1 MKAFVTGATG
11 FLGSHVARVLAEQ
24 GAELRLL
31 VRPTSDLRNLD
42 GLNAD
47 RVVGDL
53 RDAAS
58 ISKALS
64 GCDVVF
70 HVAAD
75 YRLWVRDPDEMYRSN
90 VEGTRSLLEAA
101 RKQGVRRVVYT
112 SSVATMGFTSNHA
125 WTGEGA
131 RPHTSTV
138 ADEESP
144 VSLADMIGH
153 YKRSKFM
160 AEQVAVEAAR
170 SGVDVVIV
178 NPTTPIGERDIKPTP
193 TGRIV
198 VDFLKR
204 KFPAYVETGLNLVDA
219 TECARGHVQAL
230 EKGRSGERYI
240 LGGENLTLKQILDR
254 LAAITGLPSPTVKL
268 PYIFALAAGVV
279 DEMVTGRL
287 LGREPRATIDA
298 VRMGRKMMFVSSAK
312 AERELGWRTVPVDG
326 AHCAGRW
333 TGSGATGM
341 SRIAI
346 IAAMERE
353 VGPLIRNWK
362 VRTME
367 HGGRRYRLFENGE
380 ATLVCGGIGAE
391 AARRATEAVIR
402 EVNPVRVISVGF
414 AGALDA
420 SLQVGH
426 VFEPRTVIN
435 AADGVRTEVG
445 SGEGILVSS
454 ATVAGKEQ
462 KIRFRQSLW
471 RECGGHG
478 SRSRGAR
485 SAGAGSRVRSFES
498 HLRRRR
504 FHPARVGS
512 LCGGRRELSVR
523 PLRVPCGSA
532 PVAVGRD
539 DCAGAE

>member
-24 GAELRLL
+24 GAELRVL

-58 ISKALS
+58 IEKALS

-75 YRLWVRDPDEMYRSN
+75 YRLWVRGRDSNEMYRSN

-101 RKQGVRRVVYT
+101 RKQGVLRVVYT
-112 SSVATMGFTSNHA
+112 SSVATMGFTSGSSSKN
-125 WTGEGA
+125 GKI
-131 RPHTSTV
+131 
-138 ADEESP
+138 ADEQSP
-144 VSLADMIGH
+144 VGIADMIGH

-160 AEQVAVEAAR
+160 AEQVAIDAAR

-198 VDFLKR
+198 LDFLKR

-254 LAAITGLPSPTVKL
+254 LGAITGLPSPSVKL
-268 PYIFALAAGVV
+268 PYFFAFATGVV

-312 AERELGWRTVPVDG
+312 AERELGWRTVPV
-326 AHCAGRW
+326 
-333 TGSGATGM
+333 
-341 SRIAI
+341 
-346 IAAMERE
+346 E
-353 VGPLIRNWK
+353 
-362 VRTME
+362 
-367 HGGRRYRLFENGE
+367 
-380 ATLVCGGIGAE
+380 
-391 AARRATEAVIR
+391 
-402 EVNPVRVISVGF
+402 
-414 AGALDA
+414 GALGRSVDW
-420 SLQVGH
+420 
-426 VFEPRTVIN
+426 
-435 AADGVRTEVG
+435 
-445 SGEGILVSS
+445 
-454 ATVAGKEQ
+454 
-462 KIRFRQSLW
+462 FRSN
-471 RECGGHG
+471 GY
-478 SRSRGAR
+478 A
-485 SAGAGSRVRSFES
+485 
-498 HLRRRR
+498 
-504 FHPARVGS
+504 
-512 LCGGRRELSVR
+512 
-523 PLRVPCGSA
+523 
-532 PVAVGRD
+532 
-539 DCAGAE
+539 